1 MVSNIKFPHFFRVNL
16 RRLILFLALLSA
28 LVIQFNTFYASYSVQ
43 RQLLIDNTLASN
55 RAYAS
60 KLADS
65 IDQFLQST
73 QQQLAY
79 SASLL
84 AAKFGDAELL
94 MAEAERLRL
103 QTNSFNSVVFV
114 DANGKVV
121 ATSPDTLSIL
131 GKKLNSPGA
140 NEALNVRRPAI
151 SAPYISAAGNLLV
164 FISHPVTDSAG
175 RYLGYIGGT
184 IYLKQKSIL
193 NNLLG
198 EHYYHDG
205 SYLYAVDQSRRLLYH
220 PDAARVGEE
229 VGKNLVV
236 DAVLRGETGDMRI
249 NNSHDIDM
257 LAGYAIVPMTHWGVV
272 AQRPTQATLAPI
284 SGLMSSM
291 LLNTLPLAVLT
302 LLFIWWFAKI
312 IANPLRE
319 LADSAQKMD
328 RATTAER
335 IQNVHSWY
343 FESSEIKRA
352 MLIGFKLLH
361 YKINK
366 LLLDVQTD
374 PLTGL
379 HNRRGLDVA
388 LDLMQ
393 SARSN
398 FAVVSL
404 DIDNFKSVND
414 TYGHDAGDEVL
425 QSLAKIMQ
433 NVSRDEDVVC
443 RLGGEEFLILL
454 PSVRSTVA
462 KEVAERLRRQVEQT
476 QFGPVGKITIS
487 LGVAQWS
494 QDSGDVEA
502 VLKVADNM
510 LYEAKRNGR
519 NRVEVADSLDCV

>member
-1 MVSNIKFPHFFRVNL
+1 MVSNITFPHFFRVNL

-43 RQLLIDNTLASN
+43 RQLLIDNTLENN
-55 RAYAS
+55 RAYAN

-65 IDQFLQST
+65 IDQFFQST

-79 SASLL
+79 SANLL
-84 AAKFGDAELL
+84 TAKFGDAELL

-103 QTNSFNSVVFV
+103 QTNRFNSVVFV
-114 DANGKVV
+114 DANGKIV
-121 ATSPDTLSIL
+121 AISPDTLSIL
-131 GKKLNSPGA
+131 GKKLDSLGE
-140 NEALNVRRPAI
+140 NEALNVRRPVI
-151 SAPYISAAGNLLV
+151 SAPYISAAGNLVV

-184 IYLKQKSIL
+184 IYLKQKNIL
-193 NNLLG
+193 HNLLG
-198 EHYYHDG
+198 EHYYRDG
-205 SYLYAVDQSRRLLYH
+205 SYLYVVNQSRRFIYH
-220 PDAARVGEE
+220 PDAARVGEK
-229 VGKNLVV
+229 VGQNPVV
-236 DAVLRGETGDMRI
+236 DATLRGETGDMRI
-249 NNSHDIDM
+249 YNSQGIDM
-257 LAGYAIVPMTHWGVV
+257 LAGYATVPTAHWGVV

-284 SGLMSSM
+284 SELMFKV
-291 LLNTLPLAVLT
+291 LLNTLPLTILT
-302 LLFIWWFAKI
+302 LLFIWWFAKM
-312 IANPLRE
+312 IASPLRK
-319 LADSAQKMD
+319 LADSAQEMD
-328 RATTAER
+328 RSA

-352 MLIGFKLLH
+352 MLIGFKQLH

-393 SARSN
+393 SMRRN
-398 FAVVSL
+398 FAVLLL
-404 DIDNFKSVND
+404 DIDSFKSVND
-414 TYGHDAGDEVL
+414 TYGHDVGDKVL

-443 RLGGEEFLILL
+443 RVGGEEFLILL
-454 PSVRSTVA
+454 PSVGSKVA
-462 KEVAERLRRQVEQT
+462 EEVAERLRRQVEQT
-476 QFGPVGKITIS
+476 RFEPVGQFTIS

-494 QDSGDVEA
+494 LDSGHVEA
-502 VLKVADNM
+502 ALKVADNM
-510 LYEAKRNGR
+510 LYKAKRNGG
-519 NRVEVADSLDCV
+519 NQVVVAESLDYV